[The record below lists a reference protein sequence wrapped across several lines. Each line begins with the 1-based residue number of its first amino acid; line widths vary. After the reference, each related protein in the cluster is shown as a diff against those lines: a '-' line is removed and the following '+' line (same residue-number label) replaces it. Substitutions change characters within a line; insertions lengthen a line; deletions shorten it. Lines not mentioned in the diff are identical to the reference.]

1 MLRSCLTAM
10 SPRRMPVRSRAVLL
24 ALPLVALAEA
34 CGDELMVAVPPPGPP
49 RGIVVL
55 DGFIQPGLTLLA
67 DTGSATT
74 RVPFGPPTEFDGGS
88 FSLERDTVLATS
100 SRGAGNLLYVAA
112 LATGTVRRV
121 QLPPNSN
128 PAGAR
133 LAVGSGGQATVAVAL
148 RDSGTVAVLALGA
161 SGAAPTRV
169 RTMAAGTCP
178 TDLVRFDGAW
188 WIVDSNSSC
197 RTTYAVLGDVRLIRI
212 PDAGTSRDTIVL
224 AGLRGSGA
232 QAHLVS
238 DVLYVGAGG
247 DADFS
252 RFPYTLRASG
262 AVAKVDLR
270 NRRVLA
276 TRTLPTGSYGGGL
289 EWGLDGALYVSLYQ
303 DLASFTNRVV
313 KLRADDL
320 SVVAG
325 GTAPWLSLR
334 STTGT
339 DVSCGGAVADALG
352 RVHCLQN
359 GTASATS
366 LLVFS
371 PSGAE
376 VRRVAAGQGGVAL
389 ALR

>member
-1 MLRSCLTAM
+1 MRLRY
-10 SPRRMPVRSRAVLL
+10 SPRSIPARRGRI
-24 ALPLVALAEA
+24 ALVFALAAHAA
-34 CGDELMVAVPPPGPP
+34 CAGDAPTATAPQPP
-49 RGIVVL
+49 RGVVVL

-67 DTGSATT
+67 DTGSASI
-74 RVPFGPPTEFDGGS
+74 RIPLGPPTEFDAGG
-88 FSLERDTVLATS
+88 FTLERDTVLATS
-100 SRGAGNLLYVAA
+100 SRGAGNLLYVAS
-112 LATGTVRRV
+112 LPGGLVRRV

-128 PAGAR
+128 PATAR
-133 LAVGSGGQATVAVAL
+133 LAPGSGGQPTVAVAL
-148 RDSGTVAVLALGA
+148 RDSGAVVVLALGA
-161 SGAAPTRV
+161 AGGAPTRL
-169 RTMAAGTCP
+169 RTLVAGTCP
-178 TDLVRFDGAW
+178 TDMVRFDGAW

-197 RTTYAVLGDVRLIRI
+197 RTNYAVQGDVRLIRV
-212 PDAGTSRDTIVL
+212 PDAGTARDTLVL

-232 QAHLVS
+232 GAQLVN

-252 RFPYTLRASG
+252 RFPYTLRTPG

-270 NRRVLA
+270 SRRVLA
-276 TRTLPTGSYGGGL
+276 LRPLPAGSYGGGMR
-289 EWGLDGALYVSLYQ
+289 WGADGALYVSLYQ

-320 SVVAG
+320 SIVSG
-325 GTAPWLSLR
+325 GVSPWLSLR
-334 STTGT
+334 SAAGAE
-339 DVSCGGAVADALG
+339 VACGSAVADALG

-371 PSGAE
+371 PAGVE

>member
-1 MLRSCLTAM
+1 MRLRR
-10 SPRRMPVRSRAVLL
+10 SPRPILASRGRHALLFVL
-24 ALPLVALAEA
+24 AAHAA
-34 CGDELMVAVPPPGPP
+34 CAGDSPTATAPQPP
-49 RGIVVL
+49 RGVVVL

-67 DTGSATT
+67 DTGSAST
-74 RVPFGPPTEFDGGS
+74 RIPLGPPTEFDAGS
-88 FSLERDTVLATS
+88 FTLERDTVLATS

-112 LATGTVRRV
+112 LPGGLVRRV

-128 PAGAR
+128 PATAR
-133 LAVGSGGQATVAVAL
+133 LAPGSGGQPTMAVAL
-148 RDSGTVAVLALGA
+148 RDSGAVVVLALGA
-161 SGAAPTRV
+161 AGAAPTRL
-169 RTMAAGTCP
+169 RTLVAGTCP
-178 TDLVRFDGAW
+178 TDMVRFDGAW

-197 RTTYAVLGDVRLIRI
+197 RTNYAVQGEVRLIRV
-212 PDAGTSRDTIVL
+212 PDAGTARDTLVL

-232 QAHLVS
+232 GAQLVN

-252 RFPYTLRASG
+252 RFPYSLRTPG

-270 NRRVLA
+270 SRRVLA
-276 TRTLPTGSYGGGL
+276 LRPMPAGSYGGGMK
-289 EWGLDGALYVSLYQ
+289 WGGDGALYVSLYQ
-303 DLASFTNRVV
+303 DLATFTNRVV

-320 SVVAG
+320 AIVG
-325 GTAPWLSLR
+325 GGASPWLSLR
-334 STTGT
+334 SAAGAE
-339 DVSCGGAVADALG
+339 VACGSAVADALG

-366 LLVFS
+366 LMVFS
-371 PSGAE
+371 PAGIE